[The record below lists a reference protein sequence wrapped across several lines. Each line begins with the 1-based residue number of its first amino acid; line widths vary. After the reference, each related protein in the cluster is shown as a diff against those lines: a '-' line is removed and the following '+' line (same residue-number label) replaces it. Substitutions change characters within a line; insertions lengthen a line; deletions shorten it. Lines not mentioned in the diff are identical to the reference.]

1 MWARSS
7 VGQQRSTHNR
17 RVTGSSPVGPT
28 NILKE
33 KYIMKQKFIDA
44 YMDVAKRFA
53 QLSTAKRLQVGSII
67 VKDDRIISIG
77 YNGMPAGWDNNCEY
91 EVEILKSEFCRGTWL
106 EKTGE
111 FKTKPEV
118 IHAEANA
125 IAKLAKCTESGKD
138 STMFLTHSPCIQCAK
153 QIYTAGINRVYY
165 DQSYKDV
172 DGIEFLNKCGVEVL
186 QWKVGENT

>member
-1 MWARSS
+1 
-7 VGQQRSTHNR
+7 
-17 RVTGSSPVGPT
+17 
-28 NILKE
+28 
-33 KYIMKQKFIDA
+33 MKQKFIDA